1 MMAMPRPTPIAK
13 VSPTEGHGETVILEG
28 EKFEDAYAHAVEVG
42 KTRGLTFVHPFDDA
56 DIIAG
61 QGTIALEML
70 ETAPE
75 IDTLVVP
82 IGGGGLI
89 DRQSVVQ
96 GQSVSVRVYLGG
108 RRIIKSKITRTHR

>member
-1 MMAMPRPTPIAK
+1 MAVPTPIAR
-13 VSPTEGHGETVILEG
+13 VTPNGGHGATVIRGG

-61 QGTIALEML
+61 QGTIALDML

-82 IGGGGLI
+82 IGGGGLLSGRATAAMALTPGI
-89 DRQSVVQ
+89 EGVGVDRHSV
-96 GQSVSVRVYLGG
+96 GPATGVSVR
-108 RRIIKSKITRTHR
+108 

>member
-1 MMAMPRPTPIAK
+1 MLRRPPRSTRTDTLFPYTTLFRSQGLAYHGRRLGIPVTIVMPRPTPIAK
-13 VSPTEGHGETVILEG
+13 VSPTEGHGATVILEG

-70 ETAPE
+70 ETA
-75 IDTLVVP
+75 
-82 IGGGGLI
+82 
-89 DRQSVVQ
+89 DR
-96 GQSVSVRVYLGG
+96 
-108 RRIIKSKITRTHR
+108 KSTRLNSSP

>member
-1 MMAMPRPTPIAK
+1 MPRPTPIAK
-13 VSPTEGHGETVILEG
+13 VSPTEGHGATVILEG

-75 IDTLVVP
+75 IDTLVVTRSEEHTSE
-82 IGGGGLI
+82 L
-89 DRQSVVQ
+89 QA
-96 GQSVSVRVYLGG
+96 LK
-108 RRIIKSKITRTHR
+108 RISYAVFCLKK